1 MTETTSEPFTGQAPA
16 RDAEAVVLERV
27 HKSFGTRRAV
37 DDMSFR
43 VPAGTVYGII
53 GPNGSG
59 KSTTL
64 RMITRIHHPDG
75 GRIRVLGQDA
85 SLGDGASDRI
95 GYLPE
100 ERGLYRKMPVGE
112 LLRFFAALKGV
123 SDGRAR
129 VESRLWLERL
139 GIGDCEKR
147 RVEALSKGMAQKV
160 QFIAAVLHRPELL
173 ILDEPFSGLDP
184 VNLEAI
190 GGHPR
195 APPAGDHHPV
205 FDPRHGGGRADVRL
219 HPHDPPGRKVLDG
232 TLDSIQQR
240 TPSTWSR
247 CASPATRSRSTGCPG
262 VARVNDHGRLQE
274 LRLEPGCDPQSI
286 LRALA
291 ERVRV
296 EHFEVARP
304 HLHDIF
310 VRIAGPQAAEEA
322 GDGAEIVS
330 APLARRLGRCVVPG

>member
-1 MTETTSEPFTGQAPA
+1 MEMNEPATTREP
-16 RDAEAVVLERV
+16 DAVVLDQV
-27 HKSFGTRRAV
+27 HKSFGAKRAV

-85 SLGDGASDRI
+85 SGGDGASDRI

-123 SDGRAR
+123 PDGRAR

-184 VNLEAI
+184 VNMDAIKEAI
-190 GGHPR
+190 LELRRQGTTIL
-195 APPAGDHHPV
+195 
-205 FDPRHGGGRADVRL
+205 FST
-219 HPHDPPGRKVLDG
+219 HDMEVAERMCDFILMIHRGRKVLDG

-240 TPSTWSR
+240 YAMDVVKVR
-247 CASPATRSRSTGCPG
+247 VTGDKVAFDRLPG
-262 VARVNDHGRLQE
+262 VARVNDSGRLQE

-286 LRALA
+286 LRALTD
-291 ERVRV
+291 RVRV
-296 EHFEVARP
+296 EHFEVSRP

-310 VRIAGPQAAEEA
+310 VRIAGPQSAEEEERPDA
-322 GDGAEIVS
+322 
-330 APLARRLGRCVVPG
+330 

>member
-1 MTETTSEPFTGQAPA
+1 MSETSFSSGP
-16 RDAEAVVLERV
+16 EAVWLEGV
-27 HKSFGTRRAV
+27 NKSFGAKRAV
-37 DDMSFR
+37 AEMSFR
-43 VPAGTVYGII
+43 VPAGAVYGII

-64 RMITRIHHPDG
+64 RMITRIHHPDSG
-75 GRIRVLGQDA
+75 QIRVLGQDA
-85 SLGDGASDRI
+85 SGGDAASERI

-123 SDGRAR
+123 PNRRAK
-129 VESRLWLERL
+129 VASRLWLERL

-160 QFIAAVLHRPELL
+160 QFIAAVLHQPELL

-184 VNLEAI
+184 VNMETIREAVLEMRRQGTTI
-190 GGHPR
+190 L
-195 APPAGDHHPV
+195 
-205 FDPRHGGGRADVRL
+205 FST
-219 HPHDPPGRKVLDG
+219 HDMEVAERMCDFILMIHRGRKVLDG

-240 TPSTWSR
+240 Y
-247 CASPATRSRSTGCPG
+247 ATDTVKVRIAGGTVAFDQLPG
-262 VARVNDHGRLQE
+262 VARVNDFGRLQE
-274 LRLEPGCDPQSI
+274 LRLQAGCDPQSI
-286 LRALA
+286 LRTLVD
-291 ERVRV
+291 RVQV

-310 VRIAGPQAAEEA
+310 VRIAGPAAGSDDDDRGVA
-322 GDGAEIVS
+322 HA
-330 APLARRLGRCVVPG
+330 